1 MKPKSRL
8 IFIQAVQQFYPH
20 NQNNQQ
26 SKSNLSDV
34 CTAMSL
40 LSFAQILCKYSIWY
54 LEKKKT
60 LCLKLALE
68 PFAEGGSGE
77 EVLDNSRFVPLVT
90 CLSAQPHVSLH
101 H

>member
-1 MKPKSRL
+1 
-8 IFIQAVQQFYPH
+8 
-20 NQNNQQ
+20 
-26 SKSNLSDV
+26 
-34 CTAMSL
+34 MSL

-77 EVLDNSRFVPLVT
+77 EVEKKYLITVFVPLVT

>member
-8 IFIQAVQQFYPH
+8 IFIQAVQQLYPH

-26 SKSNLSDV
+26 SKSNQSDV

-54 LEKKKT
+54 LQKKKIT
-60 LCLKLALE
+60 LFLKLALE
-68 PFAEGGSGE
+68 PFAEGGSE
-77 EVLDNSRFVPLVT
+77 EVVLDNSRFVPLVT
-90 CLSAQPHVSLH
+90 CLSVQPH
-101 H
+101 